1 MKIRQVLEK
10 KGYEVVTIPPDFT
23 VQDAMALLVRHNI
36 GSVVVVEGER
46 VQGILTERDVLRHG
60 AADPTRLRN
69 MKVSEAMTREVVAG
83 AADDGLDQVMEIM
96 SQNRIRHLPIVGRGW
111 L

>member
-1 MKIRQVLEK
+1 
-10 KGYEVVTIPPDFT
+10 
-23 VQDAMALLVRHNI
+23 
-36 GSVVVVEGER
+36 
-46 VQGILTERDVLRHG
+46 
-60 AADPTRLRN
+60 